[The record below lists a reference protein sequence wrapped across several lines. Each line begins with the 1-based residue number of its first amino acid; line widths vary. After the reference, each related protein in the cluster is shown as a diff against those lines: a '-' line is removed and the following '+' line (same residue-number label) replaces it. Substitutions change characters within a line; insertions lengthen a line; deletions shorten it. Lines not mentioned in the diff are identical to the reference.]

1 MQILQG
7 RSNAMVAFLV
17 IGLLIGALA
26 GYMTRPESAE
36 IRIGPLQIEVTG
48 KGIARN
54 DGELTSSQVQHIALI
69 ALIGGAIGLAF
80 GFAVDRGK
88 LKF

>member
-26 GYMTRPESAE
+26 GYLTRPESAE
-36 IRIGPLQIEVTG
+36 IKIGPLKIEVTG
-48 KGIARN
+48 KGISSRS
-54 DGELTSSQVQHIALI
+54 DELTSSQVQHIALI
-69 ALIGGAIGLAF
+69 TLIGGVIGLGF
-80 GFAVDRGK
+80 GYAVDRGK

>member
-1 MQILQG
+1 MQILRRQ
-7 RSNAMVAFLV
+7 SNAMLAFLV

-36 IRIGPLQIEVTG
+36 IRIGPVQIEVTG
-48 KGIARN
+48 KGVARN
-54 DGELTSSQVQHIALI
+54 GGDLTSSQVQHIALI
-69 ALIGGAIGLAF
+69 ALIGGVIGLGF
-80 GFAVDRGK
+80 GYAVERGK

>member
-1 MQILQG
+1 MQILQR

-17 IGLLIGALA
+17 IGLLIGAFA

-48 KGIARN
+48 KGIASRN
-54 DGELTSSQVQHIALI
+54 GELTSSQVQHIAI
-69 ALIGGAIGLAF
+69 ITLIGGLIGLGF
-80 GFAVDRGK
+80 GYAVDRGK

>member
-7 RSNAMVAFLV
+7 RSNAMVAYLV

-26 GYMTRPESAE
+26 GYLTRPESAE
-36 IRIGPLQIEVTG
+36 IRIGPVQIEVTG
-48 KGIARN
+48 KGVARN
-54 DGELTSSQVQHIALI
+54 GGELTSSQVQHMAMIT
-69 ALIGGAIGLAF
+69 LIGGLIGLGL

-88 LKF
+88 VRF